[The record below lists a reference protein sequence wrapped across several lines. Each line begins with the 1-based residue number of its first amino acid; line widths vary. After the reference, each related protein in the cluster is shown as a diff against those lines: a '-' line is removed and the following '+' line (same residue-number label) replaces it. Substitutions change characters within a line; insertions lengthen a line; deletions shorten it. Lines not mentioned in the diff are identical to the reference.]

1 MMLRILLWLV
11 LAIFIVGLLVVS
23 CTGMVIF

>member
-1 MMLRILLWLV
+1 MLLRILLWLV